1 MKRSLTNVLFVSRE
15 NAFRSLL
22 AEACL
27 RHLGNGEF
35 KVFSCGVP
43 QLTAISPNRWTSL
56 ALQTAGIPS
65 LESRCKSWVEYTKS
79 GAPKMD
85 FVIAMDAETMYE
97 HPMWPGQ
104 PETALWDYPPLPTLN
119 AGDPQLGLFAVKT
132 LMSMRRR
139 IELLVSLRS
148 RGRSRSDLRHDLRD
162 MAHL

>member
-27 RHLGNGEF
+27 RHLENGDF

-43 QLTAISPNRWTSL
+43 QLVAMSPNRWASL
-56 ALQTAGIPS
+56 ALQTVGIPNVDS
-65 LESRCKSWVEYTKS
+65 SCKSWTEYTKNS
-79 GAPKMD
+79 APKID
-85 FVIAMDAETMYE
+85 FVIAMDAETMYQ

-104 PETALWDYPPLPTLN
+104 PETAFWDYAPLPALD

-132 LMSMRRR
+132 LISMRRR
-139 IELLVSLRS
+139 IELLVSLCS
-148 RGRSRSDLRHDLRD
+148 RGQSRFDLRHDLRD